1 MTESPES
8 QVHDIVARTPPRV
21 TLGAAP
27 RPGAYGPVQRAV
39 CDTADSDAAQRTIS
53 AWSGYRPTSLASRPG
68 LARALDVASIQL
80 KLEGERFTVG
90 SFKALGPPYALER
103 ELGRRGQ
110 GSKLTAVAATSG
122 NQGRALAWGAKR
134 LGVRAAIFMA
144 AHASE
149 GRAEAIRKLGG
160 DVIRVQG
167 DFRAAQEGAAE
178 LSARPDHVAI
188 TELPSEEGNARIV
201 RDMLAGYSV
210 LAKEITAQC
219 AQAMPTHVF
228 VAAGNGVLTSGVC
241 AGLWMAHG
249 ANRPRVI
256 AIEPT
261 SSDGV
266 RRSLATGRPARIT
279 EPMESVMDGLVVA
292 SASTTGWPILRDG
305 LDAAI
310 AIGDEIAIWALRCLA
325 AGSWGDAKLPVGETG
340 IAATAGMIAAA
351 THAPTRASLG
361 IDQHSRLLAI
371 VCEGVTDQEVFDS
384 LVAAD

>member
-1 MTESPES
+1 MTESPKAEA
-8 QVHDIVARTPPRV
+8 HEIIARAPPRV
-21 TLGAAP
+21 TLGASP
-27 RPGAYGPVQRAV
+27 RASEYGPAQRAV
-39 CDTADSDAAQRTIS
+39 CDVADSDTAQRTIS
-53 AWSGYRPTSLASRPG
+53 AWSGYQPSSLTSRPG
-68 LARALDVASIQL
+68 LARALDVATVQL
-80 KLEGERFTVG
+80 KLEGERFAVG

-103 ELGRRGQ
+103 ELGRRG
-110 GSKLTAVAATSG
+110 GGGNLTAVAATSG

-160 DVIRVQG
+160 DVIRIKG

-178 LSARPDHVAI
+178 LSAQPNHVAI
-188 TELPSEEGNARIV
+188 TELPSEEGNAQIV

-210 LAKEITAQC
+210 IGREIAAQC
-219 AQAMPTHVF
+219 AGAMPTHVF

-241 AGLWMAHG
+241 AGLWMGHG
-249 ANRPRVI
+249 AKRPRVI

-266 RRSLATGRPARIT
+266 RRALASGRPARIT

-292 SASTTGWPILRDG
+292 SSTTTGWPILRDG

-310 AIGDEIAIWALRCLA
+310 AIGDEIAIWALRRLA

-340 IAATAGMIAAA
+340 IAATAGMVAAA
-351 THAPTRASLG
+351 MHAPTRASLS
-361 IDQHSRLLAI
+361 INQHSRLLAI
-371 VCEGVTDQEVFDS
+371 VCEGVTDQAVFDS
-384 LVAAD
+384 LVAD

>member
-1 MTESPES
+1 MTESPEA
-8 QVHDIVARTPPRV
+8 QAHDIVARAPPRL
-21 TLGAAP
+21 TLGASP
-27 RPGAYGPVQRAV
+27 RAGEYGPAQRAV
-39 CDTADSDAAQRTIS
+39 CDMQDSDAAQRTI
-53 AWSGYRPTSLASRPG
+53 ANWPDYRPSSLASRPG
-68 LARALDVASIQL
+68 LAGALDVASIQL

-103 ELGRRGQ
+103 ELGRRG
-110 GSKLTAVAATSG
+110 GNNLTAVAATSG

-149 GRAEAIRKLGG
+149 GRAAAIRKLGG
-160 DVIRVQG
+160 DVIRVKG

-178 LSARPDHVAI
+178 LSAQPDHVAI
-188 TELPSEEGNARIV
+188 TELPSEESNAPIV

-210 LAKEITAQC
+210 IGREISAQC
-219 AQAMPTHVF
+219 ASAMPTHVF

-241 AGLWMAHG
+241 AGLWMDHG
-249 ANRPRVI
+249 AKRPRVI

-266 RRSLATGRPARIT
+266 RRALETGRPARIT

-292 SASTTGWPILRDG
+292 ASTTTGWPILRDG

-310 AIGDEIAIWALRCLA
+310 AIGDEIAIWALRRLA

-351 THAPTRASLG
+351 MHAPTRASLG
-361 IDQHSRLLAI
+361 IDAQSRLLAI

>member
-1 MTESPES
+1 MISSPES
-8 QVHDIVARTPPRV
+8 QIQDIIARAPPRL
-21 TLGAAP
+21 TLGANP
-27 RPGAYGPVQRAV
+27 RQGEYGPAQRAV
-39 CDTADSDAAQRTIS
+39 CDASDSAAAQQTI
-53 AWSGYRPTSLASRPG
+53 ARWPGYRPSSLASRPG
-68 LARALDVASIQL
+68 LAKALDVASIQL

-103 ELGRRGQ
+103 ELGRRG
-110 GSKLTAVAATSG
+110 GGTKLTAVAATSG

-160 DVIRVQG
+160 DVIRVSG

-178 LSARPDHVAI
+178 LSAQPDHVAI

-201 RDMLAGYSV
+201 RDMLAGYTLV
-210 LAKEITAQC
+210 GAEISAQC

-228 VAAGNGVLTSGVC
+228 VAAGNGVLTAGVC
-241 AGLWMAHG
+241 AGLWLNHG
-249 ANRPRVI
+249 ADRPRVI
-256 AIEPT
+256 AVEPT

-266 RRSLATGRPARIT
+266 GRSLASGRPAHIT
-279 EPMESVMDGLVVA
+279 EKMESVMDGLVVPR
-292 SASTTGWPILRDG
+292 ASTTGWPIIRDG

-310 AIGDEIAIWALRCLA
+310 AIDDAIAIWALRQLA

-351 THAPTRASLG
+351 LHAPTRASLG
-361 IDQHSRLLAI
+361 IDKQSRLLAI
-371 VCEGVTDQEVFDS
+371 VCEGVTDQAVFDS